1 MIIPPKHA
9 AVNWIDGMSVS
20 HHNFLDT
27 ENYFIDSIRDVASV
41 SVNSFNFGLL
51 PPLKGS
57 GAQLSS
63 YEVSKTATNQVQIRL
78 HECQA
83 ITSAGMRISISGTEA
98 NLLSKSI
105 NLVTENKEDA
115 TTDNSKEYY
124 YVIITVQP
132 FERNPTGHPDP
143 EEVPIRQPYTQPKYD
158 IQVSSSNNVNI
169 EELGGYHLVIGR
181 LIRNGDDFFKDE
193 NFIPPCSSI
202 NSYSRLSDHYEMI
215 GIAIDNLQNLSLQ
228 IIGKIN
234 YKNQKSEIAQNIK
247 AICKTIIDFSSR
259 DYFYLRNIVHQ
270 QPPIFLVSNIS
281 ALANSLFTSIQTM
294 SEKDKEELLNY
305 FFEWNDLS
313 PVTFLNHLSDIIEIN
328 YSHYQTGAYMKAI
341 RQLLQSLV
349 LVLQKLNTLEYIGQ
363 HKENIVV
370 KEEVM
375 VQSVK
380 ERKGWSFLD

>member
-27 ENYFIDSIRDVASV
+27 ENYFIDSIRDTASV
-41 SVNSFNFGLL
+41 SVNTFNFGLL

-83 ITSAGMRISISGTEA
+83 ITSAGMRISISGNEA
-98 NLLSKSI
+98 NVLSKSI
-105 NLVTENKEDA
+105 NLITENKEGTA
-115 TTDNSKEYY
+115 QEFSQEYY
-124 YVIITVQP
+124 YIIVIVQP

-158 IQVSSSNNVNI
+158 IQVQSSNKVNI

-181 LIRNGDDFFKDE
+181 LIKIGDDFSKDE
-193 NFIPPCSSI
+193 NFIPPCSTI
-202 NSYSRLSDHYEMI
+202 NSYSKLSHHYESI
-215 GIAIDNLQNLSLQ
+215 GIAIDDLQNLSLQ

-234 YKNQKSEIAQNIK
+234 YKNQKSDIAQNIK
-247 AICKTIIDFSSR
+247 TICRTIIDFSSR

-270 QPPIFLVSNIS
+270 QPPIFLVSSIS
-281 ALANSLFTSIQTM
+281 SLANSLFTTIQSM
-294 SEKDKEELLNY
+294 PEKDKEELLNY

-328 YSHYQTGAYMKAI
+328 YSHYQTGAYMKSI
-341 RQLLQSLV
+341 RQLLLSLV

>member
-27 ENYFIDSIRDVASV
+27 ENHFIDNIRDVASV
-41 SVNSFNFGLL
+41 SVNTFNYGLL

-98 NLLSKSI
+98 NLLSKSV
-105 NLVTENKEDA
+105 NLVAENQENGAAD
-115 TTDNSKEYY
+115 SKEYY
-124 YVIITVQP
+124 YVIIAVQP
-132 FERNPTGHPDP
+132 FQRNPIGHPDP

-158 IQVSSSNNVNI
+158 IQVLSSNNVNI

-181 LIRNGDDFFKDE
+181 LIRNGGDFFKDE

-202 NSYSRLSDHYEMI
+202 NSYSRLSEHYEMI

-247 AICKTIIDFSSR
+247 TICKTIIDFSSR

-281 ALANSLFTSIQTM
+281 SLANSLFTTIQTM

-313 PVTFLNHLSDIIEIN
+313 PVTF
-328 YSHYQTGAYMKAI
+328 
-341 RQLLQSLV
+341 
-349 LVLQKLNTLEYIGQ
+349 
-363 HKENIVV
+363 
-370 KEEVM
+370 
-375 VQSVK
+375 
-380 ERKGWSFLD
+380 